1 MLDSETLSVEVRNT
15 VPRRVV
21 VWRMIRDLLRYPD
34 RVNENAA
41 RLVAAGVV
49 VLVVVYLL
57 TGSWAALAF
66 LTYGFVA
73 RVIAGPTLSPW
84 AQVVNR
90 LLVPWLSIPAK
101 PVPGPPKRFAQGV
114 GAVLSIGAV
123 VALAAGFDALA
134 AGLVALIGFA
144 ATLESVVGFCIGCW
158 MFARLMDT
166 GLVPESV
173 CEACSNLQLQAR
185 SEPIGNE
192 SASG

>member
-1 MLDSETLSVEVRNT
+1 MLDSGTLSLEVWNT

-21 VWRMIRDLLRYPD
+21 VWRMVRDLLRYPD

-66 LTYGFVA
+66 LTYGFVV

-90 LLVPWLSIPAK
+90 LLVPWLSIRAK
-101 PVPGPPKRFAQGV
+101 PVPGPPKRFAQGI

-134 AGLVALIGFA
+134 AGLVALIGVA
-144 ATLESVVGFCIGCW
+144 ATLESVVGFCVGCW
-158 MFARLMDT
+158 MFARLMDM

-173 CEACSNLQLQAR
+173 CEACGNLQLQAR